1 MSRPAPGP
9 AAAARPSSASASA
22 AAGGPPAT
30 AHPSPAAARPAVA
43 VVRPAPAAVAGHA
56 SPSPQALGRAATVA
70 LYEELALAPKP
81 GLVSFADSGSHADM
95 DGRTFLRSLFA
106 LRGYFVAIARL
117 GAEGAAFPA
126 LEACGQAAE
135 ARMLAATGG
144 INTHRGAVF
153 SLGLLCAA
161 GGAAAAAGEALSPA
175 TLRARLR
182 HHWGP
187 ALQAR
192 RLRPPRLPGGLAAQR
207 LGLRS
212 ASDEAADAFPV
223 LFDHTLPTLQ
233 AGRARGLDPASARL
247 DALLATVAVL
257 DDSNLALRGGRAG
270 LDWARAAARDFLA
283 AGGAGRPGGR
293 AAAWALHRAFV
304 VRRLSPGG
312 AADLLAAACW
322 LDRVGRP
329 GPAA

>member
-1 MSRPAPGP
+1 MSRPAPARFGP
-9 AAAARPSSASASA
+9 PTAAGRPSRAAAA
-22 AAGGPPAT
+22 PAC
-30 AHPSPAAARPAVA
+30 RPA
-43 VVRPAPAAVAGHA
+43 GT
-56 SPSPQALGRAATVA
+56 PQALGRAATVA

-81 GLVSFADSGSHADM
+81 GLVSFVDRGSHHDM
-95 DGRTFLRSLFA
+95 DGATFLRSLFA

-175 TLRARLR
+175 AIRARLR
-182 HHWGP
+182 WHWGE

-304 VRRLSPGG
+304 ARRLSPGG

-322 LDRVGRP
+322 LDRVGRLGHGAP
-329 GPAA
+329 APAAAAASSRHAR